1 MSKKDSENG
10 SAIVLAILLLSF
22 FMALSLNMFFIAQK
36 KSERAG
42 VKAKGVKVLTNI
54 DGGASIAYYE
64 LKRASDYVTDGIDL
78 VPQKTEVITVG
89 AVTATGINGV
99 VLENYNQFM
108 SERLNNTAT
117 QAAVYYQQDSTSKNW
132 IRKSEM
138 IRLWEI
144 TQSTGDS
151 DMSIGGYKIALTG
164 GNRMLKK
171 NSTQTNQITSLAAND
186 KIEATYEKFLRING
200 GTNIGDLR
208 YNIRCVEKYELGSG
222 GLDDVEVDDIS
233 DMTVTF
239 IGN

>member
-117 QAAVYYQQDSTSKNW
+117 QAAVYY
-132 IRKSEM
+132 
-138 IRLWEI
+138 
-144 TQSTGDS
+144 
-151 DMSIGGYKIALTG
+151 
-164 GNRMLKK
+164 
-171 NSTQTNQITSLAAND
+171 
-186 KIEATYEKFLRING
+186 
-200 GTNIGDLR
+200 
-208 YNIRCVEKYELGSG
+208 
-222 GLDDVEVDDIS
+222 
-233 DMTVTF
+233 
-239 IGN
+239 